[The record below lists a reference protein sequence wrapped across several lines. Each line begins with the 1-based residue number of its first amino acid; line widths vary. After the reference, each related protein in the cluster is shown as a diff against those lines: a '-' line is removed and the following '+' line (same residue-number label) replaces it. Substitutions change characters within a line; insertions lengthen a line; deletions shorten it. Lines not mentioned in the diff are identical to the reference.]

1 MMNSPVLAKI
11 NRMMLVRI
19 DRPVIIELEPSKP
32 VTRRT
37 CRTKVMHQLVNKEEA
52 TSWFDYLRENVTWGE
67 GVRSKKG
74 FTRKAA
80 PINLDD
86 EESNYGLKEFVTTT
100 LTKMGVDPATYD
112 IEGIYLNYYE
122 DGSMWTPNHTHPGLH
137 QLVISLGASRT
148 FVLGKKEYTVNNG
161 DVVIFGSAVHGIP
174 KEPEVTE
181 GRISIA
187 TFMRPI

>member
-1 MMNSPVLAKI
+1 MPDK
-11 NRMMLVRI
+11 
-19 DRPVIIELEPSKP
+19 
-32 VTRRT
+32 T
-37 CRTKVMHQLVNKEEA
+37 CASTSQQTKRLPRGL
-52 TSWFDYLRENVTWGE
+52 TIFRDNVTWRE

-86 EESNYGLKEFVTTT
+86 DENNYGLKEFVTTM
-100 LTKMGVDPATYD
+100 LTRMGIDPSSYD
-112 IEGIYLNYYE
+112 IEGTYLNYYE

-148 FVLGKKEYTVNNG
+148 FVLGKKTYTVNNG
-161 DVVIFGSAVHGIP
+161 DVIIFGSAVHGVP

-187 TFMRPI
+187 TFMRPT